1 MFSLFKKSRIPKN
14 IGAFRSY
21 GMEDFYWFLGENR
34 IDEKKKSLLD
44 KATLGTP
51 FEKFISD
58 ETFVVFPS
66 GELKFFSMVLN
77 YFSKEFDVAHYA
89 FQKSFDFNVK
99 DYPKNEYL
107 KGIWVQHLKSMDQM
121 EKKDPYYNYEKRSKF
136 WLEFDLL
143 YQDLLRDFIY
153 AYNIKSLNQINFEG
167 EFSRRGSHIFNQDF
181 EVLFRVKNLSK
192 KEYYLTLKGGK
203 VKSPVKINLIEVEKD
218 FFHFRIPQGN
228 FSMKVYEDY
237 VEIELLKKIENKNND
252 LISETDFDG
261 LFSKLAK
268 TYLENFEQI
277 SARYL
282 NDVRR
287 YDISIV
293 FGLLL
298 VSDFISENLKIEIK
312 EKIVAV
318 DNNLSVYENI
328 NIDNFSAILYKIE
341 F

>member
-1 MFSLFKKSRIPKN
+1 
-14 IGAFRSY
+14 
-21 GMEDFYWFLGENR
+21 
-34 IDEKKKSLLD
+34 
-44 KATLGTP
+44 
-51 FEKFISD
+51 
-58 ETFVVFPS
+58 
-66 GELKFFSMVLN
+66 
-77 YFSKEFDVAHYA
+77 
-89 FQKSFDFNVK
+89 
-99 DYPKNEYL
+99 
-107 KGIWVQHLKSMDQM
+107 MDRM

-167 EFSRRGSHIFNQDF
+167 EFSRRGSNIFNQDF
-181 EVLFRVKNLSK
+181 AVLFRVKNLSK

-218 FFHFRIPQGN
+218 FFHFQIPQGN

-312 EKIVAV
+312 EKIVEV